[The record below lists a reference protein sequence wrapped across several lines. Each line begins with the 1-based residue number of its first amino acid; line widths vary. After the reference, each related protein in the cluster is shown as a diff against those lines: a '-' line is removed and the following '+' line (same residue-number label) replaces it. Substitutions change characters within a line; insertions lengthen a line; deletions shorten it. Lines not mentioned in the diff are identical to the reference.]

1 VQGGDP
7 RRSGEVLP
15 GEGLLCNPSLL
26 KVYLFLRKSG
36 GVIVMFIMPDFIHT
50 PEEWIV
56 WLLGS
61 EFHGT
66 ATIDMLVQR
75 TRYSREDILSFIGI
89 LERMKAVRVNRNARN
104 AMIIDSIALVPN
116 GKKMFGELALRSGDT

>member
-1 VQGGDP
+1 
-7 RRSGEVLP
+7 
-15 GEGLLCNPSLL
+15 
-26 KVYLFLRKSG
+26 
-36 GVIVMFIMPDFIHT
+36 MFIMPDFIHT
-50 PEEWIV
+50 LEEWIV

-61 EFHGT
+61 EFHDT

-75 TRYSREDILSFIGI
+75 TRYSRDDVISSVGV

-116 GKKMFGELALRSGDT
+116 GKRMCVDLKERSLTKE

>member
-1 VQGGDP
+1 
-7 RRSGEVLP
+7 
-15 GEGLLCNPSLL
+15 
-26 KVYLFLRKSG
+26 
-36 GVIVMFIMPDFIHT
+36 MFITPDFIRT

-61 EFHGT
+61 EFHDT

-75 TRYSREDILSFIGI
+75 TRYSREDTLSFIGA

-104 AMIIDSIALVPN
+104 AMIVDSIALVPN
-116 GKKMFGELALRSGDT
+116 GKRLYEELLLRSGQSSG

>member
-1 VQGGDP
+1 
-7 RRSGEVLP
+7 
-15 GEGLLCNPSLL
+15 
-26 KVYLFLRKSG
+26 
-36 GVIVMFIMPDFIHT
+36 MFIMPDFIHT

-61 EFHGT
+61 EFHDT

-75 TRYSREDILSFIGI
+75 TRYSREDTLSFIGV

-104 AMIIDSIALVPN
+104 AMIVDSIALVPN
-116 GKKMFGELALRSGDT
+116 GKRLYEELLLRSGRPSG

>member
-1 VQGGDP
+1 MG
-7 RRSGEVLP
+7 S
-15 GEGLLCNPSLL
+15 
-26 KVYLFLRKSG
+26 F
-36 GVIVMFIMPDFIHT
+36 MFIMPDFIRT

-61 EFHGT
+61 EFHDT

-75 TRYSREDILSFIGI
+75 TRYSREDTLSFIGV

-116 GKKMFGELALRSGDT
+116 GKRLYEELLLRSGRSSG